1 MPTSFLSRSVFVIA
15 LALIVAAVVF
25 FGMNYLNKPSSSNN
39 ARALIG
45 GPFSLVDHNG
55 KAVTEKEFE
64 GKYMLIYFGYTFCP
78 DVCPTSL
85 TLLSDAMDIVEA
97 GDPELAKL
105 VVPVFITVDPERD
118 TVSALKDYVG
128 HFYPTM
134 VGLTGSLEQ
143 VSAAAKSYKVFYQKT
158 EAEESSEYLMDH
170 SSITYLMGPDGAYV
184 KHYSHG
190 TSGEIMGASLL
201 KILKQ

>member
-15 LALIVAAVVF
+15 LALIVAAAVF
-25 FGMNYLNKPSSSNN
+25 LGMNYLNKSSSNN
-39 ARALIG
+39 ARSLIG
-45 GPFSLVDHNG
+45 GPFSLVTHTG
-55 KAVTEKEFE
+55 KAVTEKDFE

-97 GDPELAKL
+97 KDPELAGL

-143 VSAAAKSYKVFYQKT
+143 VSAAAKSYKVFYQKA
-158 EAEESSEYLMDH
+158 EAEESSDYLMDH
-170 SSITYLMGPDGAYV
+170 SSITYLMGPDGVYV

-190 TSGEIMGASLL
+190 TNGEVMAASLL
-201 KILKQ
+201 EILKK